1 MRSAILLAT
10 GLVAAGLVAAPVTA
24 QSQGDPQAGEEKAFE
39 CLGCHGSENYG
50 NVYPS
55 YHVPKLGGQQ
65 AQYIV
70 SALKAYASGKRQHPT
85 MQAQA
90 KALSPQDMRDI
101 AAYFAQQAP

>member
-1 MRSAILLAT
+1 MRSAILLAI
-10 GLVAAGLVAAPVTA
+10 GLVAAGLVAAPVAA
-24 QSQGDPQAGEEKAFE
+24 QSQGDPQAGKDKAFE
-39 CLGCHGSENYG
+39 CLGCHGSESYG

-55 YHVPKLGGQQ
+55 YHVPKVGGQQ

-70 SALKAYASGKRQHPT
+70 SALKRYASGQREHPT

-90 KALSPQDMRDI
+90 EALSPQDMRDI